1 MNLWIKRALWIT
13 AGLAATG
20 GVAYSYVPKPVRVET
35 DVAARG
41 PLVVEVDAAGQTR
54 VKRRYTV
61 TAPIAGVVSRPE
73 QRPGDPV
80 KAGDALVTLHPIDPP
95 LLDARARA
103 QAEAQIKVAIAARA
117 QAEAQV
123 DLARTSLS
131 GARTDSERQKA
142 LAQSASGMAAD
153 LDSAD
158 LKARTGEE
166 QLAAAR
172 MGVQAAR
179 FQEEAARALVQRL
192 DTVNADAGVALRS
205 PADGRILR
213 VLHQDGGVVQAGTA
227 ILEIGDPA
235 DLEIVLDL
243 LSTNAV
249 NVRPAAGVTVERWGG
264 PRPLAA
270 AVRNVEPAGTTKV
283 SALGIEEQRVNVI
296 ADFTEPL
303 ATRATLG
310 DGYRVEA
317 RVVVAD
323 LRDVLRVPLAALFRS
338 GDDWAVFTVARQPR
352 GAQAALTRVTLG
364 QRSERW
370 AEVRSGLADGARVV
384 LHPGNRLRDGIAV
397 EPHATPSTNP
407 PIANPPGSA
416 SP

>member
-1 MNLWIKRALWIT
+1 MNTWIKRSPWIAASVAT
-13 AGLAATG
+13 AGA
-20 GVAYSYVPKPVRVET
+20 VAWSYVPKPVRVEAEA
-35 DVAARG
+35 VGRG
-41 PLVVEVDAAGQTR
+41 PLVVEVDAEGKTR

-73 QRPGDPV
+73 QNPGDPV
-80 KAGDALVTLHPIDPP
+80 RSGDALVTLHPIDPP

-103 QAEAQIKVAIAARA
+103 QAEAQIKVATAARA

-123 DLARTSLS
+123 EVARTSLS
-131 GARTDSERQKA
+131 FARTNLNRQKA
-142 LAQSASGMAAD
+142 LAQSGSSMAAD
-153 LDSAD
+153 FDSAD
-158 LKARTGEE
+158 LKVRTGEE

-179 FQEEAARALVQRL
+179 FQEEAARALVQRIE
-192 DTVNADAGVALRS
+192 AGRSDAGVALRS
-205 PADGRILR
+205 PADGRVLR

-243 LSTNAV
+243 LSTDAV
-249 NVRPAAGVTVERWGG
+249 KVRPGAAVTVERWGG

-270 AVRNVEPAGTTKV
+270 AVRNVEPAGSTKV

-296 ADFTEPL
+296 ADFTDPL
-303 ATRATLG
+303 ATRASLG

-338 GDDWAVFTVARQPR
+338 GDDWALFTVPGPR
-352 GAQAALTRVTLG
+352 AALTRVTLG
-364 QRSERW
+364 QRSDHW
-370 AEVRSGLADGARVV
+370 AEVLSGLADGARVV
-384 LHPGNRLRDGIAV
+384 LHPGDKLRDGGLVDARPI
-397 EPHATPSTNP
+397 TPSKDWSP
-407 PIANPPGSA
+407 PTAP
-416 SP
+416 

>member
-1 MNLWIKRALWIT
+1 MNTWIKRSLWI
-13 AGLAATG
+13 AASLAAVG
-20 GVAYSYVPKPVRVET
+20 GVVYSYVPKPVRVET
-35 DVAARG
+35 EVAGRG
-41 PLVVEVDAAGQTR
+41 PLVVQVEAEGQTR

-61 TAPIAGVVSRPE
+61 TAPLAGVVSRPE
-73 QRPGDPV
+73 QRPGDAV

-103 QAEAQIKVAIAARA
+103 QADAQIKVAAAARA
-117 QAEAQV
+117 QADAQV
-123 DLARTSLS
+123 DVARTSLAFAQTS
-131 GARTDSERQKA
+131 LDRQKA
-142 LAQSASGMAAD
+142 LALSGSSMAAD
-153 LDSAD
+153 LDAAD
-158 LKARTGEE
+158 LKVRTGEE

-192 DTVNADAGVALRS
+192 DATHDGASAQTPGVALRS
-205 PADGRILR
+205 PADGRVLR

-243 LSTNAV
+243 LSTDAV
-249 NVRPAAGVTVERWGG
+249 NVRPGAGVTVERWGG
-264 PRPLAA
+264 PRLLAA
-270 AVRNVEPAGTTKV
+270 AVRNVEPAGSTKV

-296 ADFTEPL
+296 ADFTEPP
-303 ATRATLG
+303 ATRASLG

-323 LRDVLRVPLAALFRS
+323 LHDVLRVPLAALFRS
-338 GDDWAVFTVARQPR
+338 GDDWAVFTVAGPK
-352 GAQAALTRVTLG
+352 AALARVTLG
-364 QRSERW
+364 QRSDRW
-370 AEVRSGLADGARVV
+370 AEVLSGLADGAPVV
-384 LHPGNRLRDGIAV
+384 LHPGDRLRDGGAV
-397 EPHATPSTNP
+397 QARASAPARDPQSP
-407 PIANPPGSA
+407 A